1 MNKKLLILLFFLVT
15 FLAKSQSLVWTSDMT
30 DAIARSNEKRKP
42 MLIFFTAAGVAE
54 NLQNE
59 VFKSPEFEKWSR
71 NNVILVKLDLSDSS
85 SNEIKEQNAK
95 LRTAFNIVELPQVC
109 FATAS
114 IRKGKT
120 MFDTHG
126 KLSYIPGGAK
136 AWITE
141 SEAIINPQ

>member
-1 MNKKLLILLFFLVT
+1 MNRKLLFLLFFLVT
-15 FLAKSQSLVWTSDMT
+15 FLVKSQNLVWTTDMT
-30 DAIARSNEKRKP
+30 EAIAMSNEKRKP
-42 MLIFFTAAGVAE
+42 MLIFFTAPGAAE

-85 SNEIKEQNAK
+85 SNEIKEQNSK
-95 LRTAFNIVELPQVC
+95 LRTAFNVVDLPQVC
-109 FATAS
+109 FASAT

-126 KLSYIPGGAK
+126 KLSYIPGGAR
-136 AWITE
+136 AWIAE
-141 SEAIINPQ
+141 SEAILNPQ

>member
-1 MNKKLLILLFFLVT
+1 MNRKLLILLFFLFS
-15 FLAKSQSLVWTSDMT
+15 FLAKSQSLVWTTDMT
-30 DAIARSNEKRKP
+30 DAIAMSNEKRKP
-42 MLIFFTAAGVAE
+42 MLIFFTAPGASE

-71 NNVILVKLDLSDSS
+71 NNVILVKLDVSDAST
-85 SNEIKEQNAK
+85 NEIKEQNSK
-95 LRTAFNIVELPQVC
+95 LRTAFNIIDLPQVC
-109 FATAS
+109 FASAT

-120 MFDTHG
+120 MFDTLG

-141 SEAIINPQ
+141 SDAIINPQ